1 MRVLSV
7 VLALLILL
15 YFSLQI
21 CYAFKWKP
29 ANLTDK
35 QLQELIKNDKP
46 DEIKVTFWQLPWW
59 IKLHYILTTIL
70 GILGIWKFLPIV
82 VTKVKSALE
91 NAKRRKILR
100 VVMKNPGISLKEL
113 EDITGMN
120 RSTLR
125 FHIDFLEK
133 EGWVRSVRVGKHRLL
148 FANGQDVHVD
158 IKSERKR
165 RIIELLSGRDG
176 LSIKELANLLGVSY
190 HTAYRHVMDLK
201 EWGIVAVENGSV
213 RLVRR

>member
-1 MRVLSV
+1 MRTLKA
-7 VLALLILL
+7 VLALLMLL
-15 YFSLQI
+15 SFSLQV

-46 DEIKVTFWQLPWW
+46 DEIKITFWQLPWW
-59 IKLHYILTTIL
+59 IKLHYIVTTIL

-100 VVMKNPGISLKEL
+100 IVMKNPGISFKEL
-113 EDITGMN
+113 EEVTGMN

-125 FHIDFLEK
+125 FHVDSLER
-133 EGWVRSVRVGKHRLL
+133 EGWIRSIRIGKHKLL
-148 FANGQDVHVD
+148 FANGQDVRIDV
-158 IKSERKR
+158 KSDRKR
-165 RIIELLSGRDG
+165 RIIELLSRKDN
-176 LSIKELANLLGVSY
+176 LSIKELADLLGVSY
-190 HTAYRHVMDLK
+190 HTAYRHVTDLK
-201 EWGIVAVENGSV
+201 DLGIVAIENGSV
-213 RLVRR
+213 KLIRR

>member
-1 MRVLSV
+1 MGV
-7 VLALLILL
+7 
-15 YFSLQI
+15 
-21 CYAFKWKP
+21 
-29 ANLTDK
+29 
-35 QLQELIKNDKP
+35 
-46 DEIKVTFWQLPWW
+46 
-59 IKLHYILTTIL
+59 
-70 GILGIWKFLPIV
+70 WKFLPIV

-100 VVMKNPGISLKEL
+100 IVMKNPGISLKEL
-113 EDITGMN
+113 EEVTGMN

-133 EGWVRSVRVGKHRLL
+133 EGWVRSVRVGKHKLL